1 MKVQEL
7 VAIALC
13 PLRTFLM
20 LRGVCNN
27 LMMHVL
33 DRNCL
38 QSAQCAKAQCCAK
51 NAARTLALVPP
62 GLCRHINRGSIPLLK
77 SIGLRTAGI

>member
-1 MKVQEL
+1 MQEL

-13 PLRTFLM
+13 PLVAFLM

-33 DRNCL
+33 DRNCM
-38 QSAQCAKAQCCAK
+38 QSAQCAKAQGCAK
-51 NAARTLALVPP
+51 NAAQTLDWVPP
-62 GLCRHINRGSIPLLK
+62 GLCRHVKRGSTPLLK
-77 SIGLRTAGI
+77 CIGLRTAGI